1 MNKSKEYI
9 VGLVVT
15 GAVDNMMALSS
26 ERPPL
31 VGEVGD
37 SSLKRMNVNRDY
49 RTGQTKDLCVPIED
63 CKRVED
69 GQTGRFL
76 AEEVDVVWARL
87 CWTEWEK

>member
-37 SSLKRMNVNRDY
+37 SSLKRMNVNRD
-49 RTGQTKDLCVPIED
+49 
-63 CKRVED
+63 
-69 GQTGRFL
+69 
-76 AEEVDVVWARL
+76 
-87 CWTEWEK
+87 